1 MLFLWHSS
9 DHCQPSGIAGT
20 KPVPF
25 LSLVSGSTELEELP
39 CAIWTTQ
46 VCLSLQKQTHM
57 LGPTTI
63 ARSLLL
69 VSLSLNHLELEMK
82 ANMTLMN
89 WKKPQKYQ
97 MLLCQRIVF
106 VHVEMSWLFN
116 WMQIPLTVYISIA
129 TGLSL
134 SVSAFLFYEE
144 IRSTYVKCTEKQID
158 KKASVILS

>member
-1 MLFLWHSS
+1 
-9 DHCQPSGIAGT
+9 
-20 KPVPF
+20 
-25 LSLVSGSTELEELP
+25 
-39 CAIWTTQ
+39 
-46 VCLSLQKQTHM
+46 
-57 LGPTTI
+57 
-63 ARSLLL
+63 
-69 VSLSLNHLELEMK
+69 MK